1 MKAQTTMLN
10 VSETVP
16 IEEREEIF
24 CFRCPDKYKD
34 RLFLT
39 PKDMQEILGIKESLT
54 YSFLTNAPFRT
65 EKVGSRILVFAN
77 SFWDWYNCGSFH
89 VKIRA

>member
-1 MKAQTTMLN
+1 MKTQTTMLN
-10 VSETVP
+10 VSEMMPT
-16 IEEREEIF
+16 EEREDIF
-24 CFRCPDKYKD
+24 CLRCPDKYKD
-34 RLFLT
+34 KLFLT

-77 SFWDWYNCGSFH
+77 SFWDWYNLG
-89 VKIRA
+89 RD

>member
-10 VSETVP
+10 VSEAVST
-16 IEEREEIF
+16 EEREDIF
-24 CFRCPDKYKD
+24 CLRCPDKYKN

-54 YSFLTNAPFRT
+54 YSYLANAPFRT

-77 SFWDWYNCGSFH
+77 SFWDWYNLG
-89 VKIRA
+89 RY

>member
-16 IEEREEIF
+16 IEEREDIF
-24 CFRCPDKYKD
+24 YFRCPDKYKD

-77 SFWDWYNCGSFH
+77 SFWDWYNLG
-89 VKIRA
+89 RD

>member
-1 MKAQTTMLN
+1 MKPQTTMLN
-10 VSETVP
+10 VSEMMP
-16 IEEREEIF
+16 MEEREGF
-24 CFRCPDKYKD
+24 FSLRCPDKYKD

-77 SFWDWYNCGSFH
+77 SFWDWYNLG
-89 VKIRA
+89 ID

>member
-1 MKAQTTMLN
+1 MKPQTAMLN
-10 VSETVP
+10 VSDMMP
-16 IEEREEIF
+16 IEERE
-24 CFRCPDKYKD
+24 DKYKD

-77 SFWDWYNCGSFH
+77 SFWDWYNLG
-89 VKIRA
+89 ID